1 MTTAVALFRKHLLVT
16 LPDDPIVATLI
27 PEQDRYWRQNPAES
41 VLKFQLLW
49 HFPQEICALIQLEAN
64 DADVKPVEREAST
77 RTSLSGKVKV
87 HDVCLWL
94 TGELTKVGCLVSLST
109 LPKSENEP
117 FG

>member
-49 HFPQEICALIQLEAN
+49 HFPQ
-64 DADVKPVEREAST
+64 
-77 RTSLSGKVKV
+77 
-87 HDVCLWL
+87 
-94 TGELTKVGCLVSLST
+94 
-109 LPKSENEP
+109 
-117 FG
+117 